1 MRIFKIREAFDVTNI
16 VSVRIHQI
24 NDFSEKVL
32 KANLFAVDQVE
43 VEFLNN
49 GYHLFEL

>member
-1 MRIFKIREAFDVTNI
+1 MRIFKIREAFDV
-16 VSVRIHQI
+16 SVRIHQM

-49 GYHLFEL
+49 DYYLFEL